1 MADLHMLASMKPE
14 ARGGYTDAACGMP
27 RYIFLPFCILTF
39 WVNTFGRVCQLP
51 FPLYFLHCFIDQT
64 FDSDHGRSGRARAH
78 PRPNPSRM

>member
-1 MADLHMLASMKPE
+1 MEWQTCKYE
-14 ARGGYTDAACGMP
+14 TRGGYTDAACMP

-64 FDSDHGRSGRARAH
+64 FDSDHGRSGRGPTQDQTR
-78 PRPNPSRM
+78 RVCRLT